1 MMEKRIIK
9 IDYKIFYNHIMNL
22 DSKIR
27 FVTIVDTDGRLM
39 FGGQREG
46 VSNYLTPTEERE
58 SIRHAI
64 EAWRLRM
71 KFTGFIGAGKYAM
84 AEYEKIKRITIP
96 LDNEHIIYMTTEVD
110 ADHITIINKI
120 LKMTLANVLS

>member
-1 MMEKRIIK
+1 M
-9 IDYKIFYNHIMNL
+9 DYKNIYENIMNL

-27 FVTIVDTDGRLM
+27 FVTIIDIEGRLM

-46 VSNYLTPTEERE
+46 VTNYLTPSEERE

-64 EAWRLRM
+64 DAWKLRT
-71 KFTGFIGAGKYAM
+71 KFSGSIGAGKYAL

-96 LDNEHIIYMTTEVD
+96 LDDKHIIYMTTEIE
-110 ADHITIINKI
+110 ADHSAIIAEI
-120 LKMTLANVLS
+120 LKLKSVMMSGI

>member
-1 MMEKRIIK
+1 MNYENL
-9 IDYKIFYNHIMNL
+9 YNDIMKL
-22 DSKIR
+22 DTKIR

-46 VSNYLTPTEERE
+46 TSNYLTPNEERE

-64 EAWRLRM
+64 DAWKLRNR
-71 KFTGFIGAGKYAM
+71 FTGSIGPGKYAM

-96 LDNEHIIYMTTEVD
+96 LDNEHVIYMTTEVD
-110 ADHITIINKI
+110 ADHNSIISKI
-120 LKMTLANVLS
+120 LKLKQS

>member
-1 MMEKRIIK
+1 M
-9 IDYKIFYNHIMNL
+9 DYKNLYNNIMNL

-46 VSNYLTPTEERE
+46 LSNYLTPTEERE

-64 EAWRLRM
+64 EAWKLRM
-71 KFTGFIGAGKYAM
+71 KFTGSIGAGKYAM

-96 LDNEHIIYMTTEVD
+96 LDDKHIIYMTTEVE
-110 ADHITIINKI
+110 ADHSTIINKI
-120 LKMTLANVLS
+120 LQMTLKNMIR

>member
-1 MMEKRIIK
+1 MEKHIANT
-9 IDYKIFYNHIMNL
+9 DYKNLYNFIMNI
-22 DSKIR
+22 DPKIR

-46 VSNYLTPTEERE
+46 LSNYLTPTEERE

-71 KFTGFIGAGKYAM
+71 KFTGSIGAGKYAM

-96 LDNEHIIYMTTEVD
+96 IDHEHIIYMTTEVE
-110 ADHITIINKI
+110 ADHIAIINKI
-120 LKMTLANVLS
+120 LKITLINPLR